1 MRDNSQRKILSVVF
15 LVVICLAAY
24 VDEFLL
30 QGAFQPSTDAF
41 PRAISNWDIPVFIL
55 INKGLANFYLGWFFN
70 IVTRLGST
78 TFLLGVCAV
87 LYALGRKRE
96 CILLFASIIIG
107 TLLGLPIKLLLP
119 RPRPYV
125 TVPTT
130 IVFDR
135 EAGSSF
141 PSGHSMRSFS
151 FAFVG
156 SKLWPRFSVPLYVLA
171 FLVSF
176 ARIYVGQ
183 HYPSDVIAGALLGL
197 LVGYL
202 TTRYEPAIT
211 KVSTRLR
218 ILPNRER

>member
-1 MRDNSQRKILSVVF
+1 MRENSVRKILSAIF
-15 LVVICLAAY
+15 LVIIGLAAY
-24 VDEFLL
+24 IDEFLL

-41 PRAISNWDIPVFIL
+41 PHAISNWDIPIFIL

-78 TFLLGVCAV
+78 TFLLAVCVV
-87 LYALGRKRE
+87 LYAVGRKRE

-107 TLLGLPIKLLLP
+107 TVLGLPIKLLLP

-125 TVPTT
+125 TLPST

-141 PSGHSMRSFS
+141 PSGHSMRSFA
-151 FAFVG
+151 FAVVG
-156 SKLWPRFSVPLYVLA
+156 SKLWPRFRVPLYVLA

-183 HYPSDVIAGALLGL
+183 HYPSDIIGGALLGL

-202 TTRYEPAIT
+202 TTRYETAIM
-211 KVSTRLR
+211 KAAYRLR
-218 ILPNRER
+218 ILPDHNG